1 MPRMPR
7 TPGTPRTPRTRRF
20 HLVSAAAFTA
30 TIAVLATL
38 VTIATSSC
46 TQTPINVPLRTFERA
61 QRIDVVCMRVYRY
74 DPGALY
80 PVAIPPEPT
89 VEADCAPVPPNT
101 DGSFLP
107 NHLFALVTQSSRGEV
122 AVVDLTRGAVVDLD
136 RSTPG
141 INFLVVGHIPT
152 DIAVAPDGQMT
163 FVAAAEPN
171 KAAIYGIS
179 NREILGDSQ
188 GDPSANRPV
197 PDLTSWPVCAL
208 PQAPGPIAI
217 IPRAAAVDGGGAE
230 AAAGSYDIAVVLPGN
245 GRRAARVITIDPAPF
260 LRGAK
265 VDTTP
270 GRALPPGS
278 LEPCP
283 ITGAIELG
291 KDLPPSFQP
300 GPSWDDGIKYDA
312 GAPPA
317 FDAGTGAPVDGG
329 AEPVDPNGLPR
340 SSTSCSSPLP
350 DVDAGVDGGDD
361 AGFTTPIANAEAHGV
376 NAVADGHI
384 LYVADDALPVIHV
397 IDMASPGAPRE
408 IDPLLATSI
417 VNPSRKVSV
426 GTLTV
431 SPPTRDYRR
440 FLYALDKREGSII
453 VYDVT
458 DIGTS
463 PPGTASSAPHVPLT
477 RPHPETNPFQ
487 PPDRILFNVPVAA
500 ISFARHD
507 FAPRENAQ
515 VFGAAKRG
523 LLCNPNDNAGTDPAQ
538 FVDPGAFYRANVP
551 DQIVALGP
559 YRLRGVFGFATLS
572 NGTIVTI
579 DVDDWDAPCRR
590 PADMSKATSSV
601 APPQPVAAPGDL
613 DPYHAPTTDTLFN
626 GLPAVTDEDFYP
638 VSAPHRPRSSFSLR
652 RDSQTGVHI
661 PNLVSVPQILDKD
674 APLPNAGPSALRV
687 PLMLPAASIFPDP
700 PPDLA
705 APNAS
710 LPPTK
715 AAIGD
720 PPILAGIR
728 FAWEDP
734 QAHIDQDWSVT
745 YEGALPGFEGIAT
758 AVSTTDAYQTLTLT
772 QKNGLFCRRGVEDQR
787 MGQQRASAQLAAMSS
802 SRIPQP
808 EALASRLAD
817 YVQITDPILPLGD
830 PYWRENPDETGGEG
844 AGKCWPDDLSPD
856 KRQALCSTFYL
867 APDDPNAVERDFPVV
882 EAYDDHLVV
891 GRYYRAPADATGK
904 LKPRQ
909 IVSKD
914 PTNVEA
920 LRAMRCCFHHQV
932 RFKVR
937 SGGTWLTT
945 GSAVGY
951 MHHVTKDATTSA
963 CVESCDPREA
973 LLNSRVPSLPR
984 SLDPL
989 TVPPN
994 RNSVL
999 ALRNPMFGI
1008 VMWDGIAEDRTDI
1021 VPTRD
1026 LVWKF
1031 TTRGQF
1037 VPLTVN
1043 LAAAT
1048 TAVSPQSMRFIDTL
1062 QQIAVVD
1069 GSTQGLV
1076 LIDLNTVAQAHAPYF

>member
-1 MPRMPR
+1 MFMP
-7 TPGTPRTPRTRRF
+7 TRRARI
-20 HLVSAAAFTA
+20 VSAAAFTA
-30 TIAVLATL
+30 TIAILASL
-38 VTIATSSC
+38 VTFATSSC
-46 TQTPINVPLRTFERA
+46 SQTPVNVPLRTFERA
-61 QRIDVVCMRVYRY
+61 QRVDVVCMKVYRY
-74 DPGALY
+74 DPGALF

-89 VEADCAPVPPNT
+89 VQADCAPVPPNT
-101 DGSFLP
+101 DGTFLP

-171 KAAIYGIS
+171 KSAIYGIS

-188 GDPSANRPV
+188 DIPSASRPV

-217 IPRAAAVDGGGAE
+217 IPRGTLSGNDGGAE
-230 AAAGSYDIAVVLPGN
+230 AAAGAYEIAVVLPGN
-245 GRRAARVITIDPAPF
+245 GTRPAKVVTIDPAPF
-260 LRGAK
+260 LRGSK
-265 VDTTP
+265 IDTSP

-278 LEPCP
+278 LEACP
-283 ITGAIELG
+283 ITGAIDLAN
-291 KDLPPSFQP
+291 DLPKSFQP
-300 GPSWDDGIKYDA
+300 GPSWDNGIKFDA
-312 GAPPA
+312 GAAPA
-317 FDAGTGAPVDGG
+317 FDAGTGVPADGG

-340 SSTSCSSPLP
+340 GTTSCSTPTP
-350 DVDAGVDGGDD
+350 VDVDAGADAGDD
-361 AGFTTPIANAEAHGV
+361 GGFTTPVVNAEAHGV

-384 LYVADDALPVIHV
+384 LYVADDTLPVIHV
-397 IDMASPGAPRE
+397 IDMTTAGAPRE

-426 GTLTV
+426 GTLAV

-458 DIGTS
+458 DIGTL
-463 PPGTASSAPHVPLT
+463 PDAPHVPLT

-507 FAPRENAQ
+507 FAPRENGQ
-515 VFGAAKRG
+515 ISGAAKRG
-523 LLCNPNDNAGTDPAQ
+523 LLCNPNDNAGTDPAR

-551 DQIVALGP
+551 DQIVSLGP
-559 YRLRGVFGFATLS
+559 YRLRGIFGFATLS

-590 PADMSKATSSV
+590 PANMEIATSSI
-601 APPQPVAAPGDL
+601 APPEPAAGQGDL
-613 DPYHAPTTDTLFN
+613 DPYHAPKTTSVN
-626 GLPAVTDEDFYP
+626 GAPAVTDESFYP
-638 VSAPHRPRSSFSLR
+638 VSAPHRPRSSFLLR
-652 RDSQTGVHI
+652 RDNQTGVHI
-661 PNLVSVPQILDKD
+661 PNLVSVPQVLEKD
-674 APLPNAGPSALRV
+674 APLANAGPNALRN
-687 PLMLPAASIFPDP
+687 PLMLPAAMTFPDP
-700 PPDLA
+700 PPAPADPA
-705 APNAS
+705 AT
-710 LPPTK
+710 LPPIT
-715 AAIGD
+715 AALGD
-720 PPILAGIR
+720 APILAGIR
-728 FAWEDP
+728 FSWEDP
-734 QAHIDQDWSVT
+734 QVHIDQDWSVT
-745 YEGALPGFEGIAT
+745 YEGVLPGFEGIAAT
-758 AVSTTDAYQTLTLT
+758 VSTTDGYQTLTLN

-787 MGQQRASAQLAAMSS
+787 IGSQRAASQLAAMTS
-802 SRIPQP
+802 SRIPRP
-808 EALASRLAD
+808 DALSSRLAD
-817 YVQITDPILPLGD
+817 YVQITDPILPASD

-844 AGKCWPDDLSPD
+844 AGKCWPDDLAPE

-867 APDDPNAVERDFPVV
+867 APDDPNAVERDFPVL
-882 EAYDDHLVV
+882 EAYDDRLVV

-914 PTNVEA
+914 PTNAEA

-937 SGGTWLTT
+937 SGGAWLAT
-945 GSAVGY
+945 GTAVGY
-951 MHHVTKDATTSA
+951 MHHVTKDATTGA

-973 LLNSRVPSLPR
+973 LLNSRAPALPR
-984 SLDPL
+984 PVDLAAGPA
-989 TVPPN
+989 TPPN

-999 ALRNPMFGI
+999 ALRNPMFSI
-1008 VMWDGIAEDRTDI
+1008 VVWDGIAEDRSDI

-1076 LIDLNTVAQAHAPYF
+1076 LIDLNSVAQAHAPYF